1 MTSQA
6 AIITAVI
13 VLYERAP
20 EESEALASFQ
30 RILAADPAIEARFRI
45 ILYDNSPAAHA
56 VSAVSA
62 LSYVHDAANG
72 GLAAAYNHGLDQASA
87 KNSEW
92 LLLLD
97 QDTTLTFEYVENLLG
112 EIDKYSSQIN
122 VAAIVPFIEQN
133 GRIHSPEADFFY
145 HLRHQFPHARL
156 YPLSRDASGIQSEP
170 LNAYNSGAAIRVS
183 ALRQIGGFPS
193 DFRLDYLDHAVF
205 RELHQLGF
213 SFCVLNAAL
222 QQKLSHDDLN
232 TVSMSRHTS
241 VLKSQSLFVARY
253 GTWLDRQLYRLWLLR
268 KSRYYRSVCED
279 RRVWRGMVRQALG
292 KWSFPPQA
300 RAQ

>member
-1 MTSQA
+1 MA
-6 AIITAVI
+6 AILTAVI

-30 RILAADPAIEARFRI
+30 RILIANPSFQQRFRI
-45 ILYDNSPAAHA
+45 VLYDNSPAPHTAPA
-56 VSAVSA
+56 SFGCA
-62 LSYVHDAANG
+62 LSYVHDASNG
-72 GLAAAYNHGLDQASA
+72 GLAAAYNHGLDQASSG
-87 KNSEW
+87 NSKW

-97 QDTTLTFEYVENLLG
+97 QDTTLTAEYVSGLLA
-112 EIDKYSSQIN
+112 EIDKYSSQIK
-122 VAAIVPFIEQN
+122 VAAIVPLIEQK

-156 YPLSRDASGIQSEP
+156 YPLARDASGIQTKP

-183 ALRQIGGFPS
+183 ALREIGGFPT

-205 RELHQLGF
+205 RQLHHRGYSL
-213 SFCVLNAAL
+213 CVLNAAL

-232 TVSMSRHTS
+232 TVSLSRHTS

-253 GTWLDRQLYRLWLLR
+253 GTVLDQLLYRFWLLR
-268 KSRYYRSVCED
+268 KSRYYRSVCD
-279 RRVWRGMVRQALG
+279 DPRVWRGMVRQALG
-292 KWSFPPQA
+292 KWTFPPQA